1 MRPFREAL
9 ISLVRRPVLAA
20 LSVTAIGLSLFILGL
35 FGLTAHNISK
45 ALAAVEEKVEI
56 VAYLRDEIGEAQ
68 LRLVRSEIGAFPEV
82 ESIEYVS
89 KTEALYNASRELAEF
104 SDVFPD
110 VEVNPLPASLEVRLL
125 PGRRDP
131 ESVGTV
137 AARLSGYEFIDEVRF
152 GREWVNRIHTLR
164 RIAGGT
170 ALIVGGSFGLVAMLL
185 VGTTVRM
192 SIHARSTEIA
202 IMENVGATAGFIQ
215 RPFLAEGLI
224 SGLAGGGL
232 ALALTFAAYRLLD
245 RAVMAVLWL
254 PDIWIVAGILGGG
267 VLGML
272 SAGRSV
278 RQELK
283 GLYAI

>member
-9 ISLVRRPVLAA
+9 LSLVRRPVLAA

-56 VAYLRDEIGEAQ
+56 VAYLRDEIDEAQ

-82 ESIEYVS
+82 ESVEYVS

-131 ESVGTV
+131 QTVGTV
-137 AARLSGYEFIDEVRF
+137 AARISGYEFIDEVRF

-170 ALIVGGSFGLVAMLL
+170 ALIVGGSFALVAMLL

-224 SGLAGGGL
+224 SGLAGGAL

-254 PDIWIVAGILGGG
+254 PDLWIVAGIVGGG

-278 RQELK
+278 RRELK

>member
-82 ESIEYVS
+82 ESVEYVS

-131 ESVGTV
+131 ESVGAV

-224 SGLAGGGL
+224 SGLAGGAL

>member
-35 FGLTAHNISK
+35 FGLTAHNISR

-56 VAYLRDEIGEAQ
+56 VAYLKDEIGEAQ

-137 AARLSGYEFIDEVRF
+137 AARMSGY
-152 GREWVNRIHTLR
+152 
-164 RIAGGT
+164 
-170 ALIVGGSFGLVAMLL
+170 
-185 VGTTVRM
+185 
-192 SIHARSTEIA
+192 
-202 IMENVGATAGFIQ
+202 
-215 RPFLAEGLI
+215 
-224 SGLAGGGL
+224 
-232 ALALTFAAYRLLD
+232 
-245 RAVMAVLWL
+245 
-254 PDIWIVAGILGGG
+254 
-267 VLGML
+267 
-272 SAGRSV
+272 
-278 RQELK
+278 
-283 GLYAI
+283 

>member
-9 ISLVRRPVLAA
+9 ISLIRRPVLAA

-35 FGLTAHNISK
+35 FGLTAHNISR

-82 ESIEYVS
+82 ESVEYVS

-131 ESVGTV
+131 ESVGAV

-170 ALIVGGSFGLVAMLL
+170 ALIVGGSFALVAMLL

-224 SGLAGGGL
+224 SGLAGGAL

>member
-9 ISLVRRPVLAA
+9 ISLIRRPVLAA

-35 FGLTAHNISK
+35 FGLTAHNISR

-56 VAYLRDEIGEAQ
+56 VAYLKDEIGEAQ

-137 AARLSGYEFIDEVRF
+137 AARMSGYEFIDEVRF

-170 ALIVGGSFGLVAMLL
+170 ALIVGGSFALVAMLL

-224 SGLAGGGL
+224 SGLAGGAL

>member
-9 ISLVRRPVLAA
+9 LSLVRRPVLAA
-20 LSVTAIGLSLFILGL
+20 LSVTSIGLSLFILGL
-35 FGLTAHNISK
+35 FGLTAHNISR

-56 VAYLRDEIGEAQ
+56 VAYLRDEMDGAR
-68 LRLVRSEIGAFPEV
+68 LRLLRSEIGAFPEI
-82 ESIEYVS
+82 ESVEYVS

-131 ESVGTV
+131 QTVGTV
-137 AARLSGYEFIDEVRF
+137 AARISGYEFIDEVRF

-170 ALIVGGSFGLVAMLL
+170 ALIVGGSFALVAMLL

-215 RPFLAEGLI
+215 RPFIAEGLI
-224 SGLAGGGL
+224 SGLAGGAL
-232 ALALTFAAYRLLD
+232 ALALTFTAYRLLD

-254 PDIWIVAGILGGG
+254 PDLWIVAGILGGS

-278 RQELK
+278 RRELK
-283 GLYAI
+283 GLYAV

>member
-9 ISLVRRPVLAA
+9 ISLVRRPMLAA
-20 LSVTAIGLSLFILGL
+20 LSVTAISLSLFILGL
-35 FGLTAHNISK
+35 FGLTAHNISR

-56 VAYLRDEIGEAQ
+56 VAYLRDEIDDAQ

-82 ESIEYVS
+82 ESVEYVS

-131 ESVGTV
+131 QSVGTV
-137 AARLSGYEFIDEVRF
+137 AVRMSGYDFIDDVRF
-152 GREWVNRIHTLR
+152 GRDWVDRIHTLR

-170 ALIVGGSFGLVAMLL
+170 ALIVGGSFALVAMLL
-185 VGTTVRM
+185 VGATVRM

-224 SGLAGGGL
+224 SGLAGGAF
-232 ALALTFAAYRLLD
+232 ALALTFGAYRLLD

-254 PDIWIVAGILGGG
+254 PDLWIAAGILGGG